1 MDFSLSQEQLDLRDR
16 TRKFAEDHLGKS
28 LRAGKDGDPD
38 AELWRADWK
47 AAADFGVFSSLVDEA
62 YGGHGADIVDTI
74 LMLEALGEGC
84 ADNGLTLSINGQLW
98 ASMIPFISFGSEA
111 QKAKYLPRF
120 CDGSLICADAMTES
134 ESGSDAFALS
144 TTAKATDDG
153 YILNGEKVYISLA
166 PTCDIAMVF
175 ATSDPAL
182 GRWGIS
188 TFIVEA
194 SDEGFIRGKAEE
206 KMGLR
211 ASPLGSIRLEN
222 CFVPKERLLGE
233 EGDGAA
239 IFSDAMEWER
249 SFIFAS
255 HVGRMARQLQICA
268 DYAHE
273 RKVSG
278 HPIERYQS
286 VSNRLVEMR
295 LRLETS
301 RLLLYKTAWM
311 KSQGLPCASEAA
323 MAKLHISESF
333 AASSMDAI
341 RIHGALGYMEESG
354 VPRDLRDSIGGLIY
368 GGTSDIQ
375 RQIIASLLRSEF

>member
-1 MDFSLSQEQLDLRDR
+1 MDFSVSQEQLDLRDR

-98 ASMIPFISFGSEA
+98 ASMIPFISFGSEE

-194 SDEGFIRGKAEE
+194 SDEGFIRGKAED

-278 HPIERYQS
+278 QPIERYQS

-354 VPRDLRDSIGGLIY
+354 VPRDLRDSVGGLIY

>member
-1 MDFSLSQEQLDLRDR
+1 MDFSVSQEQLDLRDR

-98 ASMIPFISFGSEA
+98 ASMIPFISFGSEE

-120 CDGSLICADAMTES
+120 CNGSLICADAMTES

-194 SDEGFIRGKAEE
+194 SDEGFIRGKAED

-278 HPIERYQS
+278 QPIERYQS

-354 VPRDLRDSIGGLIY
+354 VPRDLRDSVGGLIY

>member
-111 QKAKYLPRF
+111 QKATYLPRF
-120 CDGSLICADAMTES
+120 CDGSLLCADAMTES

-166 PTCDIAMVF
+166 PTCDIALVF

-194 SDEGFIRGKAEE
+194 SDEGFIRGKAED

-301 RLLLYKTAWM
+301 RLLLYTTAWM

-354 VPRDLRDSIGGLIY
+354 VPRDLRDSVGGLIY

>member
-1 MDFSLSQEQLDLRDR
+1 MDFSVSQEQLDLRDR

-98 ASMIPFISFGSEA
+98 ASMIPFISFGSEE

-144 TTAKATDDG
+144 TTAQATDDG

-194 SDEGFIRGKAEE
+194 SDEGFIRGKAED

-278 HPIERYQS
+278 QPIERYQS

-354 VPRDLRDSIGGLIY
+354 VPRDLRDSVGGLIY